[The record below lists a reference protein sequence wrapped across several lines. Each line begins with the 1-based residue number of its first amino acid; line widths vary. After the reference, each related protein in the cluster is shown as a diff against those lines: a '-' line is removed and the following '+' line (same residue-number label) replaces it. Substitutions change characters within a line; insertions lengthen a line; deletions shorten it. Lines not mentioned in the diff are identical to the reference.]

1 MLTKKDNDLAIRCL
15 EIYMGD
21 YSVEK
26 QYASSIILKM
36 IFKDKYR
43 KLMEEVREATGF
55 KVNNRNSSA
64 VIRWAKNVKKKGICE
79 ICGSKEKLEAHHK
92 VPWEYSIKGRTDIN
106 NGMCLCSDCHKM
118 MHNDIK
124 YVEYLR
130 GCAHE
135 RK

>member
-1 MLTKKDNDLAIRCL
+1 MLTQKETDLAIRCL

-36 IFKDKYR
+36 LFKKKYR

-55 KVNNRNSSA
+55 KVNNRSDA
-64 VIRWAKNVKKKGICE
+64 KVIYWAKKVKKKGKCE
-79 ICGSKEKLEAHHK
+79 ICGSKEKLVAHHI

-106 NGMCLCSDCHKM
+106 NGMCLCSNCHKM
-118 MHNDIK
+118 MHNDDDFI
-124 YVEYLR
+124 EYMR
-130 GCAHE
+130 GCAHG
-135 RK
+135 